1 MRMTVT
7 SFSGQYGVYNDDEET
22 PLEQTLIANVV
33 SMLEVPTIAN
43 VVVESSEGWTLTLNR
58 EEIGGRITAVQTD
71 TDGKIIG
78 QGVAGIPGVHDLPE
92 EDSLADSLF
101 AAEIPGYGGSL
112 LN

>member
-7 SFSGQYGVYNDDEET
+7 SFSGQYGVYNDIEEIPLEET
-22 PLEQTLIANVV
+22 LVANVV
-33 SMLEVPTIAN
+33 SMLEVPTIAD
-43 VVVESSEGWTLTLNR
+43 VVVESEGWTLTLTR
-58 EEIGGRITAVQTD
+58 EEVGGLITATQTNN
-71 TDGKIIG
+71 DGKIIG
-78 QGVAGIPGVHDLPE
+78 HGVAGIRGQHELPE